1 MKMAATTQPAP
12 ALVMP
17 MMSPA
22 SSLKQDSLAR
32 SQLRLMR
39 DALSADAGSATNH
52 AQRYSNCL
60 RYNGQ
65 ILILLLSHAMLQVN
79 ENLKLRDVMFLQ

>member
-1 MKMAATTQPAP
+1 MI
-12 ALVMP
+12 
-17 MMSPA
+17 
-22 SSLKQDSLAR
+22 
-32 SQLRLMR
+32 R

-60 RYNGQ
+60 RYNG